1 MHEQQPRTLRGRQ
14 PRTLH
19 AQQPRSPTTGQVLLA
34 RALSLPY
41 HGSGA
46 TGTSSL
52 APLPRVRCYRHE
64 LSRSP
69 TTGQVLPARALLLP
83 YHGSG
88 ATGTSSLAPQP
99 RVSCYWH
106 ELSRLPTTGLL
117 QTRNDRCYRHELS
130 RSPTTGLSR
139 TCATGAILRMS
150 SLAVLP
156 RSARPIVLTLTFSHT
171 RSLRPVHEP
180 MIYVSEL
187 ASFLA

>member
-1 MHEQQPRTLRGRQ
+1 MRRYSVLPRTARPTGVLVL
-14 PRTLH
+14 PRT
-19 AQQPRSPTTGQVLLA
+19 SNGLA
-34 RALSLPY
+34 RATTSDLARAITSDLARATTSDLARSTTSDLARATTSLPY

-46 TGTSSL
+46 SGTSSL
-52 APLPRVRCYRHE
+52 APLPRV
-64 LSRSP
+64 
-69 TTGQVLPARALLLP
+69 
-83 YHGSG
+83 
-88 ATGTSSLAPQP
+88 
-99 RVSCYWH
+99 W
-106 ELSRLPTTGLL
+106 
-117 QTRNDRCYRHELS
+117 CYRHELS